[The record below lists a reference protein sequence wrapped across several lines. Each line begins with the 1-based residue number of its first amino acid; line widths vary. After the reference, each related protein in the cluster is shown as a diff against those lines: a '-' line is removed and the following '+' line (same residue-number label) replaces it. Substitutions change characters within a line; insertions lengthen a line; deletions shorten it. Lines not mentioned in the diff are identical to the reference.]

1 MIKLLT
7 KLPRDITVAF
17 SGGIDSV
24 AAVDFLRRSH
34 VVTCAFFHHRTENST
49 NAHKFVS
56 QFCENRN
63 LPLVVG
69 ILNKS
74 KPKNKSTEEH
84 WRDERYKFFNNFHTV
99 VTAHHLDDCIE
110 TYLFG
115 ALHGTPKLI
124 PMIRGNVIRP
134 FLTTPKR
141 EFFNWCLRKNLEFCY
156 DTSNDDDKY
165 MRNYIRKHVVPHA
178 YKVNPG
184 IDKVIKKMVY
194 DASKSRQKQMVI

>member
-1 MIKLLT
+1 VIKLLC
-7 KLPRDITVAF
+7 KLPRHITLAF
-17 SGGIDSV
+17 SGGLDSV
-24 AAVDFLRRSH
+24 AALDFLNRNH

-49 NAHKFVS
+49 KAHKFVS
-56 QFCENRN
+56 QFCEERK

-69 ILNKS
+69 ILTRE

-84 WRDERYKFFNNFHTV
+84 WRDERYKFFDNFGTV

-115 ALHGTPKLI
+115 AIHGEPKLI
-124 PMIRGNVIRP
+124 PMVRNNVIRP
-134 FLTTPKR
+134 FLITHKSN
-141 EFFNWCLRKNLEFCY
+141 FYDWALRKNLPFCF

-165 MRNYIRKHVVPHA
+165 MRNYIRMHVVPHV

-184 IDKVIKKMVY
+184 IDKIIKKKLL
-194 DASKSRQKQMVI
+194 DAYKSGQK

>member
-7 KLPRDITVAF
+7 PLPRSLTVAF

-49 NAHKFVS
+49 KAHQFVT
-56 QFCENRN
+56 QFCQERN
-63 LPLVVG
+63 LSLVVG
-69 ILNKS
+69 ILYKD
-74 KPKNKSTEEH
+74 KPKNKSIEEH
-84 WRDERYKFFNNFHTV
+84 WRDERYKFFDNFGTV

-110 TYLFG
+110 TYLFS
-115 ALHGTPKLI
+115 AMHGEPKLI
-124 PMIRGNVIRP
+124 PMTRKNVIRP
-134 FLTTPKR
+134 FLTTSKLD
-141 EFFNWCLRKNLEFCY
+141 FFNWVMRKDLPFCH

-178 YKVNPG
+178 FKVNPG
-184 IDKVIKKMVY
+184 IDKVIKKKLL
-194 DASKSRQKQMVI
+194 DAYKPRQK

>member
-69 ILNKS
+69 ILNK
-74 KPKNKSTEEH
+74 
-84 WRDERYKFFNNFHTV
+84 
-99 VTAHHLDDCIE
+99 
-110 TYLFG
+110 
-115 ALHGTPKLI
+115 
-124 PMIRGNVIRP
+124 
-134 FLTTPKR
+134 
-141 EFFNWCLRKNLEFCY
+141 
-156 DTSNDDDKY
+156 
-165 MRNYIRKHVVPHA
+165 
-178 YKVNPG
+178 
-184 IDKVIKKMVY
+184 
-194 DASKSRQKQMVI
+194 